1 MAEASIYRTPARD
14 RPHGPLGDGAA
25 EAAPTAP
32 HATPRARDAKASGP
46 ERFWAHWPV
55 RVALAGGLVVSGVA
69 HCAVF
74 PLDVPHSFEVKD
86 TEGEAAIPIDVL
98 SADEPEPP
106 PPPPALDPGSEAKTT
121 EPDKGPQAVLPKLPD
136 AGAHDAAA
144 DALAD
149 GPPDAPHD
157 AAADG
162 PADGAP
168 EDAGADG
175 EGTGGAVASLEGGAP
190 ATGPRDPQAILGA
203 AGSVQADVV
212 LVMVVVNAE
221 VIRKNPVGARMGYL
235 LRGIPQWDEFMS
247 GTDIDPVR
255 DTDWVMISGPSLVNT
270 TRDVVM
276 IHYAASDAA
285 VDKAVDVVSAKYDK
299 GGPYDAGVPGVRA
312 KLAHADRG
320 ERVLLRP
327 QPHVLAV
334 VPPSVADK
342 VARQLVAAKVPPHIR
357 PGEAAY
363 VRVVNPHHP
372 IPEIPDT
379 ISEMRLRVV
388 PRADDGADVY
398 LDGDTKD
405 PADAT
410 VAADTLRA
418 VVRRHND
425 GLTSLLTHGLLDH
438 VEVTPEGSQVRLH
451 LTASRDQ
458 IETLVTLVGD
468 FLGVKPGGAVVP
480 LGSTAPK
487 PSR

>member
-1 MAEASIYRTPARD
+1 
-14 RPHGPLGDGAA
+14 
-25 EAAPTAP
+25 
-32 HATPRARDAKASGP
+32 
-46 ERFWAHWPV
+46 V
-55 RVALAGGLVVSGVA
+55 
-69 HCAVF
+69 
-74 PLDVPHSFEVKD
+74 
-86 TEGEAAIPIDVL
+86 
-98 SADEPEPP
+98 
-106 PPPPALDPGSEAKTT
+106 
-121 EPDKGPQAVLPKLPD
+121 
-136 AGAHDAAA
+136 
-144 DALAD
+144 
-149 GPPDAPHD
+149 
-157 AAADG
+157 
-162 PADGAP
+162 
-168 EDAGADG
+168 DAGADG
-175 EGTGGAVASLEGGAP
+175 EGAGVAVAALDGGAP

-203 AGSVQADVV
+203 AGTVQADVV

-270 TRDVVM
+270 TRDIVM
-276 IHYAASDAA
+276 IHYAATDVA

-334 VPPSVADK
+334 VPPSVAEK
-342 VARQLVAAKVPPHIR
+342 VARQLVAAKVPAHIR

-363 VRVVNPHHP
+363 VRVANPHHP

-398 LDGDTKD
+398 IDGDTKD
-405 PADAT
+405 PEAAT
-410 VAADTLRA
+410 AAADVLRA

-468 FLGVKPGGAVVP
+468 FLGVKPGGAAVP
-480 LGSTAPK
+480 PGSAAPK
-487 PSR
+487 PSH